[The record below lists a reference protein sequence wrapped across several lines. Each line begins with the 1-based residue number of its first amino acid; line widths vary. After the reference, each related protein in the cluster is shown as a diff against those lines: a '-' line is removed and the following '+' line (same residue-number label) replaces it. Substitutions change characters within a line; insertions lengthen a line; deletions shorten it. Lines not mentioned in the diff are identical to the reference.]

1 MKSRNI
7 FFILVFFSLFLSSFI
22 HAEETCPAG
31 MRKTYVEHTNMNQY
45 GSARKWLPSVCFF
58 QFPGSLFFSR
68 KVLIEP
74 RFEVHLKAAV
84 DAIIPVENKGEQ
96 KVYGFTMVISRDK
109 NTVTS
114 YEHFAVN
121 GHLYDTQI
129 VDIGYNNFRNALI
142 IEFDFENQLSK
153 CESEDEIMDL
163 SE

>member
-84 DAIIPVENKGEQ
+84 DAIIPVENVGEQ
-96 KVYGFTMVISRDK
+96 KIYGFTMVVSGYK
-109 NTVTS
+109 NTISGLQGRSVTG
-114 YEHFAVN
+114 N
-121 GHLYDTQI
+121 PYDLKFT
-129 VDIGYNNFRNALI
+129 DIGYNGFTNALI
-142 IEFDFENQLSK
+142 IEFDFVQ
-153 CESEDEIMDL
+153 DY
-163 SE
+163 